1 MIHKHEIPILEFD
14 DSPQA
19 VIMPT
24 HEDLDLDLP
33 ARCIY
38 AFLEEEI
45 ERYANAVEAD
55 KVGEFVSADQNL
67 SYICYDFTMGRRF
80 AWLKL
85 QLDQLQLHNFLIG

>member
-45 ERYANAVEAD
+45 ERYALRLIKLE
-55 KVGEFVSADQNL
+55 SL
-67 SYICYDFTMGRRF
+67 SPRP
-80 AWLKL
+80 KL
-85 QLDQLQLHNFLIG
+85 ILYLL

>member
-55 KVGEFVSADQNL
+55 KVGEFVS
-67 SYICYDFTMGRRF
+67 GRRF

>member
-38 AFLEEEI
+38 AFLEEEMRTPLRLI
-45 ERYANAVEAD
+45 KLE
-55 KVGEFVSADQNL
+55 SL
-67 SYICYDFTMGRRF
+67 SPRP
-80 AWLKL
+80 KL
-85 QLDQLQLHNFLIG
+85 ILYLL

>member
-24 HEDLDLDLP
+24 HEDLDLNLP
-33 ARCIY
+33 ARCVY

-45 ERYANAVEAD
+45 ERYANAVGAE
-55 KVGEFVSADQNL
+55 KVGEFVSATK
-67 SYICYDFTMGRRF
+67 SYPIF

-85 QLDQLQLHNFLIG
+85 QLVQLQLHNFLIG

>member
-55 KVGEFVSADQNL
+55 KVGEFVSATKT
-67 SYICYDFTMGRRF
+67 YPIFVMTYKMGRRF

>member
-14 DSPQA
+14 DNPQA

-33 ARCIY
+33 ARCIF

-45 ERYANAVEAD
+45 ERYANAVGAE
-55 KVGEFVSADQNL
+55 KSWRVCLCHQNL
-67 SYICYDFTMGRRF
+67 SYICYD
-80 AWLKL
+80 L
-85 QLDQLQLHNFLIG
+85 QWGGDLLGSSSSWISCSCTIS